1 MGTIDENALQQL
13 SLVVNLTKN
22 IQLSS
27 DASKQDDN
35 ALAAIFPSFIWIVR
49 DFSLQLVD
57 QNQQQIT
64 PKEYFERAL
73 LDQKG
78 NSESIVA
85 KNNIRSH
92 LRTFFKDRDCET
104 MIRPLANEKQLQSLS
119 KLKLESLRPE
129 FVQQVETVR
138 EKILN
143 NVKVKELNGK
153 VLNGNMLV
161 ELARQYVTAI
171 NNGSVPNIENAW
183 SFICKSEN
191 NKAFE

>member
-27 DASKQDDN
+27 DDSQQDDN

-49 DFSLQLVD
+49 DFSLQLID
-57 QNQQQIT
+57 QNQQPIT
-64 PKEYFERAL
+64 PHEYFERAL

-78 NSESIVA
+78 DSESIVS
-85 KNNIRSH
+85 KNKIRSH
-92 LRTFFKDRDCET
+92 LRTFFKVRDCQT

-129 FVQQVETVR
+129 FVAQVKIVR

-143 NVKVKELNGK
+143 NVKVKELNG
-153 VLNGNMLV
+153 
-161 ELARQYVTAI
+161 
-171 NNGSVPNIENAW
+171 
-183 SFICKSEN
+183 
-191 NKAFE
+191 